1 MIEALKN
8 DEIIRKV
15 GGRFKLAA
23 LMQKRWVELMQG
35 SRPMVDASD
44 EASPLDVIASEIITE
59 KIAADLTPVP
69 TEESEIATTTEVK
82 AETEDASGAETA

>member
-8 DEIIRKV
+8 DEIIQKV

-35 SRPMVDASD
+35 SRPMVDAPRRSFS
-44 EASPLDVIASEIITE
+44 A
-59 KIAADLTPVP
+59 
-69 TEESEIATTTEVK
+69 
-82 AETEDASGAETA
+82 GRHRQ